1 MVKLYRATGKK
12 VKVSGDHFGNG
23 IRSIW
28 PLAGGRY
35 HNLLAG
41 QYDPP
46 EAVRSRVALGSPYML
61 L

>member
-28 PLAGGRY
+28 PLAGAIISLPGNMIHWRLCAPG
-35 HNLLAG
+35 LL
-41 QYDPP
+41 
-46 EAVRSRVALGSPYML
+46 
-61 L
+61 